1 MGGGPPC
8 FPQGFPCPVV
18 LWILPDQ
25 LSISPTRLSRS
36 MGGFPMTIRLSIAV
50 SYGSPQP
57 RYARI
62 PVWAPSRSL
71 AATWE
76 IEVSFFSSAYLD
88 VSVHQVPSATLWI
101 HVTVP
106 AVTGG
111 FPHSDISGSMLM
123 CSSPELFAAYHV
135 FHRLSVP
142 RHPPCAFLRLTF
154 FELSSDGFP
163 PVCCSRIRSL

>member
-8 FPQGFPCPVV
+8 FPQVFPCPVV

-36 MGGFPMTIRLSIAV
+36 MGGFPMTIRLSITV

-88 VSVHQVPSATLWI
+88 VSVQRVSFHTLWI
-101 HVTVP
+101 HAWMHEVCSC
-106 AVTGG
+106 G
-111 FPHSDISGSMLM
+111 FPHSDISGSKVM
-123 CSSPELFAAYHV
+123 CTYPELFAACHV
-135 FHRLSVP
+135 LHRLSVP
-142 RHPPCAFLRLTF
+142 RHPPCALF
-154 FELSSDGFP
+154 
-163 PVCCSRIRSL
+163 V